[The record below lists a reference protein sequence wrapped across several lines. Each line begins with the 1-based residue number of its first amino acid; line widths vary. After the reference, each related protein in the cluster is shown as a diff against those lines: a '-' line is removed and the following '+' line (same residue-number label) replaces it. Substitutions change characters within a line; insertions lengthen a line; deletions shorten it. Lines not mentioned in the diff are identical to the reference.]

1 MNIQRWIAR
10 REPNWQQLDR
20 LLKQV
25 EKQGLKSLNANEIG
39 ILASLYRSVSADLAR
54 ARTQNVGNTLIQDL
68 QSLTSRGYNQ
78 IYQGDRQKDKK
89 AVINFYLWELP
100 KVIRQTGIYSVLAFG
115 IFMLGGMI
123 AWWFAWQ
130 DPLFMPLVVPQRLIS
145 MVRDRRELWMGS
157 ILGNEPMASS
167 GIMINNMA
175 VSFGAIAGGISGG
188 AFTTYVLFF
197 NGLLIGAIA
206 VLVGQNGLALP
217 FWAFVFPHGSL
228 ELPAIFM
235 AGGAGLL
242 IARALVLP
250 GKYRRVDAFKIYGLQ
265 AAQLVYG
272 IIPMLLI
279 AGAIEGFISPNP
291 AIPDILK
298 YVIGTLIFVLL
309 ILYCKRQQIEAID

>member
-1 MNIQRWIAR
+1 
-10 REPNWQQLDR
+10 
-20 LLKQV
+20 
-25 EKQGLKSLNANEIG
+25 
-39 ILASLYRSVSADLAR
+39 
-54 ARTQNVGNTLIQDL
+54 
-68 QSLTSRGYNQ
+68 
-78 IYQGDRQKDKK
+78 
-89 AVINFYLWELP
+89 
-100 KVIRQTGIYSVLAFG
+100 
-115 IFMLGGMI
+115 
-123 AWWFAWQ
+123 
-130 DPLFMPLVVPQRLIS
+130 
-145 MVRDRRELWMGS
+145 
-157 ILGNEPMASS
+157 
-167 GIMINNMA
+167 
-175 VSFGAIAGGISGG
+175 
-188 AFTTYVLFF
+188 
-197 NGLLIGAIA
+197 
-206 VLVGQNGLALP
+206 LP